1 MKLKKSASVLLL
13 LTIQSSHAEFNVQNI
28 ALNCLICHA
37 SSENVSEN
45 DIPTITNLST
55 QEIQQTLLD
64 FKYDRIPATLMPRIA
79 KAYSDEE
86 LRQLAEWL
94 SKH

>member
-1 MKLKKSASVLLL
+1 MKLKKSASVLFL
-13 LTIQSSHAEFNVQNI
+13 LTIQSSYAEFNVQNI

-37 SSENVSEN
+37 SSENVSKN

-86 LRQLAEWL
+86 LQQLAEWL